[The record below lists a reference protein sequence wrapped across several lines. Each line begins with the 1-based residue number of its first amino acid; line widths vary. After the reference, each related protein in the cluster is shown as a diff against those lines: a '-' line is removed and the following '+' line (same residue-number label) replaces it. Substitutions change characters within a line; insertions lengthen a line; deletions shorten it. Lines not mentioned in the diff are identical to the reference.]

1 MVKAWFIL
9 HHPLAESRDL
19 LKFRI
24 KQFNLLMSEHGICSR
39 LPKERK
45 LCSSLLAVS
54 DAVAHLTP
62 FNGMLRVDVA
72 LTNVARYRHV
82 GKSKPAH
89 ATEYNPKTFVR
100 P

>member
-1 MVKAWFIL
+1 MVKAQFIL
-9 HHPLAESRDL
+9 CRHLAEKCEL
-19 LKFRI
+19 LKFKI
-24 KQFNLLMSEHGICSR
+24 KQFNLLMPADGGCSK

-54 DAVAHLTP
+54 DAAVHLTP
-62 FNGMLRVDVA
+62 LNRILRVDVA
-72 LTNVARYRHV
+72 VTNVARYRRV

>member
-9 HHPLAESRDL
+9 HHPLAERRGL

-62 FNGMLRVDVA
+62 LNGILRVDVA
-72 LTNVARYRHV
+72 VPNVARYRRV